1 VSAPGLAAETL
12 SVRLGGRAVLGALSL
27 SLRPGEVA
35 AVVGPNGAGK
45 STLLAC
51 LAGLRRPTSGRVAL
65 DGADLAGLA
74 DRDRARR
81 IGYLPQNPEIAWRLD
96 VRTVVRLGRTAHRGV
111 FGETPDDARA
121 VDRALALTRMTAF
134 ARRDITTLS
143 GGERARALIA
153 RALAG
158 EPGWLIADEP
168 LTGLDLAHQLDAADL
183 LRRAAGEG
191 AGVVVSLHD
200 LAFAARVAD
209 RIVLICGGRI
219 LADGPPQ
226 AALTPAALAEAY
238 DIEARWVDGAG
249 GPLLDVLGRR
259 PAAGNPGP

>member
-1 VSAPGLAAETL
+1 MSAPGLAAETL

-143 GGERARALIA
+143 GGERARVLIA

-158 EPGWLIADEP
+158 EPDWLLADEP
-168 LTGLDLAHQLDAADL
+168 LTGLDPRHQLDVAQTLRAFADS
-183 LRRAAGEG
+183 GG
-191 AGVVVSLHD
+191 GVAVTLHD
-200 LAFAARVAD
+200 LSFAAQAAD
-209 RIVLICGGRI
+209 RVVVMAEGAVIADGAPAEALSPEI
-219 LADGPPQ
+219 LAR
-226 AALTPAALAEAY
+226 AY
-238 DIEARWVDGAG
+238 GVDARWVPGAR
-249 GPLLDVLGRR
+249 GPLLDILGRHD
-259 PAAGNPGP
+259 